1 MIFLFYFCAFFPA
14 CLWRVSHWALLWI
27 MNHFNSLQS
36 ASRGHSQHS
45 VQTDGPHSQV
55 NSRTH
60 DSCPL
65 LSKGGWV
72 SFLSG
77 GGGKWKYKRWM
88 QPEQRGDVR
97 DGGEIS
103 QNISY
108 KVEKDGEWLEK
119 RGNDR
124 RKKRK
129 DATTLM
135 MPRLILFVPVYS
147 HQLCSAHNHCFWL
160 RQRETLV
167 RNWNWHSFSFP
178 CEEWRVEFSFLPSL

>member
-1 MIFLFYFCAFFPA
+1 
-14 CLWRVSHWALLWI
+14 

-72 SFLSG
+72 NFLSG
-77 GGGKWKYKRWM
+77 GANESTRGGCSQSREEMWEM
-88 QPEQRGDVR
+88 
-97 DGGEIS
+97 GEIS
-103 QNISY
+103 QNTSY

-147 HQLCSAHNHCFWL
+147 HQLCSAHNRCFWL